1 MIKAKDPW
9 LQQINIAIPGFFVGT
24 PPESTQPVELPF
36 QRIAEEEATSSLLVP
51 EVTTKVVEVS
61 DFEEDFKV
69 FNQPLSLE
77 PIDAN
82 FSHLPPAQVSNIQ
95 EAPSIPNAMVLQC
108 KAKTSLLE
116 SHVEGIVPEVAIQT
130 KPPTSLPTQT
140 SQPDLANKK
149 RKRDWK
155 GKNIAKEGEV
165 IPSNEPK
172 P

>member
-24 PPESTQPVELPF
+24 PLESTQPVELPF
-36 QRIAEEEATSSLLVP
+36 QRTAEEEATSSLLVP
-51 EVTTKVVEVS
+51 EVTAKVVEVS
-61 DFEEDFKV
+61 DFEEDFEV
-69 FNQPLSLE
+69 FNQPLSSE
-77 PIDAN
+77 PINAN

-116 SHVEGIVPEVAIQT
+116 LLESHVEGIVPEVAIQT
-130 KPPTSLPTQT
+130 KPPTPLPTQS

-149 RKRDWK
+149 RKRD
-155 GKNIAKEGEV
+155 
-165 IPSNEPK
+165 
-172 P
+172 

>member
-24 PPESTQPVELPF
+24 PLESTQPVELPF
-36 QRIAEEEATSSLLVP
+36 QHTTEEEATSSLLVP

-149 RKRDWK
+149 RKRD
-155 GKNIAKEGEV
+155 
-165 IPSNEPK
+165 
-172 P
+172 

>member
-9 LQQINIAIPGFFVGT
+9 LQQINIAIPGFLVGT
-24 PPESTQPVELPF
+24 PLESTQPVELPF
-36 QRIAEEEATSSLLVP
+36 QRTAEEEATSSLLVP

-61 DFEEDFKV
+61 DSEEDFKV
-69 FNQPLSLE
+69 FNQPLSSE

-82 FSHLPPAQVSNIQ
+82 FSYLPPAQVSNIQ

-116 SHVEGIVPEVAIQT
+116 LLEFHVEGIVPKVAIQT

-149 RKRDWK
+149 RKRD
-155 GKNIAKEGEV
+155 
-165 IPSNEPK
+165 
-172 P
+172 

>member
-9 LQQINIAIPGFFVGT
+9 LQQINIAIPGFLVST
-24 PPESTQPVELPF
+24 PLESTQPVELPF
-36 QRIAEEEATSSLLVP
+36 QHIAEEEATSSLLVP
-51 EVTTKVVEVS
+51 EVIAKVVEVS
-61 DFEEDFKV
+61 DSEEDFEV
-69 FNQPLSLE
+69 FNQPLSPE

-149 RKRDWK
+149 RKRD
-155 GKNIAKEGEV
+155 
-165 IPSNEPK
+165 
-172 P
+172 

>member
-24 PPESTQPVELPF
+24 PLESTQPVELPF

-61 DFEEDFKV
+61 DSEEDFKV
-69 FNQPLSLE
+69 FNQPLSSE

-140 SQPDLANKK
+140 SKPDLANKK
-149 RKRDWK
+149 RKRD
-155 GKNIAKEGEV
+155 
-165 IPSNEPK
+165 
-172 P
+172 